1 MQADV
6 YEIHVLLT
14 CMAFFTIELIILSVL
29 RPGYFIGMFFW

>member
-14 CMAFFTIELIILSVL
+14 CMAFFIIELIILSVL